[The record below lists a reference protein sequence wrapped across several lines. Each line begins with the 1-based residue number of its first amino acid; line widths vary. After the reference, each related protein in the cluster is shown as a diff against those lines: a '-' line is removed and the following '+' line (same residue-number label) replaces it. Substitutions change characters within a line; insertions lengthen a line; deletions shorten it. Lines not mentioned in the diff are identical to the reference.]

1 MKLATGQN
9 KTVEFKV
16 KSPSSEY
23 SGIILGGV
31 TTTASVSPTNLKI
44 LILKTRFGMSKALC
58 FVLRMM
64 ALCLICI

>member
-31 TTTASVSPTNLKI
+31 TTTASVSPTK
-44 LILKTRFGMSKALC
+44 SKNINIKNQ
-58 FVLRMM
+58 VR
-64 ALCLICI
+64 